1 MKKIAAPNLEVIHF
15 TTEDVIVTSGANQ
28 ITAPIT
34 YSSKFVNNKY
44 YATTGNE
51 LGQGGYY
58 NYSGSTWYRFQYKP
72 KNEQRFTPIIE
83 WDRDNAENDLTYAWF
98 AESESMWKTD
108 FFLTKYDS
116 LPTN

>member
-34 YSSKFVNNKY
+34 YSSKFVNNIV
-44 YATTGNE
+44 YATTGKE
-51 LGQGGYY
+51 LGEGGYS
-58 NYSGSTWYRFQYKP
+58 YSGSTWYRFQYKL
-72 KNEQRFTPIIE
+72 KSEQPFTSIIE
-83 WDRDNAENDLTYAWF
+83 WDRDNAEKDLTYAWF

-108 FFLTKYDS
+108 SSFSRNYNE
-116 LPTN
+116 LPSN

>member
-34 YSSKFVNNKY
+34 YSSKFVNNKF
-44 YATTGNE
+44 YATTGDE

-58 NYSGSTWYRFQYKP
+58 NYSGSTWYMFQYKP
-72 KNEQRFTPIIE
+72 KNEQRFTPITE
-83 WDRDNAENDLTYAWF
+83 WDRDNAEKDLTYAWF
-98 AESESMWKTD
+98 AESKSMWKTD